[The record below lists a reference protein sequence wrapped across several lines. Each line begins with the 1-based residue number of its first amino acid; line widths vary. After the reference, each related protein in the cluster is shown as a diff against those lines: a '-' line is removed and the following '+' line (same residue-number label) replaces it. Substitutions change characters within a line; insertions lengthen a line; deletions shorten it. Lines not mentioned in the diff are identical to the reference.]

1 EARDLFTTVLHRPE
15 LVVCGAN
22 IAYDM
27 LVLAVDFAKRGIDVM
42 PQVFAM
48 YDPANTVTRGECDGR
63 VFEIQLAEGLH
74 AIAQGHLGKH
84 GVTGEPLINKE
95 TGRPGRYSLNACV
108 FEVLGRD
115 DAKANDR
122 FRLSYALLEGIPI
135 ESWPF
140 EARTYPVDDAVN
152 TLECALAQAGHIPSC
167 GPHVWAPSSPA
178 CLRCGQTPGGD
189 PVCRAKQRR
198 RNLHGLALQ
207 AYYAWAAH
215 VGSAWGL
222 HVPQDEVD
230 ALEAKVDKEREE
242 SIGPFVAAGIIRGA
256 DAKGKAGSVN
266 ESRLKFLTA
275 QAYGAKD
282 PCTACAGT
290 GKVPSPKTEG
300 RTKVNCKAC
309 DGAGLALPPQVPR
322 TPSGEIACGRD
333 ALAES
338 GDELLMD
345 YGEQRSRRIK
355 ATYIPLLRR
364 AGACTV
370 CGRTGCATKCTPAH
384 EEWCTAQD

>member
-1 EARDLFTTVLHRPE
+1 MPAAGRSAGRFPRALSGAVRVNSARLDSLPQNAIALDLETHLLQPGLTAPPIVVGSAAVPAQNGINGAILPKVEARDLFTTVLHRPE

-84 GVTGEPLINKE
+84 AVTGEPLINKE

-122 FRLSYALLEGIPI
+122 FRLSYGLLEGIPI

-152 TLECALAQAGHIPSC
+152 TLECALAQAGHIPSR
-167 GPHVWAPSSPA
+167 GPHV
-178 CLRCGQTPGGD
+178 
-189 PVCRAKQRR
+189 
-198 RNLHGLALQ
+198 
-207 AYYAWAAH
+207 
-215 VGSAWGL
+215 
-222 HVPQDEVD
+222 
-230 ALEAKVDKEREE
+230 
-242 SIGPFVAAGIIRGA
+242 
-256 DAKGKAGSVN
+256 
-266 ESRLKFLTA
+266 
-275 QAYGAKD
+275 
-282 PCTACAGT
+282 
-290 GKVPSPKTEG
+290 
-300 RTKVNCKAC
+300 
-309 DGAGLALPPQVPR
+309 
-322 TPSGEIACGRD
+322 
-333 ALAES
+333 
-338 GDELLMD
+338 
-345 YGEQRSRRIK
+345 
-355 ATYIPLLRR
+355 
-364 AGACTV
+364 
-370 CGRTGCATKCTPAH
+370 
-384 EEWCTAQD
+384 